1 MNEGKSYCAQQ
12 YFFLVAPA
20 EAEANTPDAPTL

>member
-1 MNEGKSYCAQQ
+1 MDEGKNYCAQQ

-20 EAEANTPDAPTL
+20 EANTSDAPTL